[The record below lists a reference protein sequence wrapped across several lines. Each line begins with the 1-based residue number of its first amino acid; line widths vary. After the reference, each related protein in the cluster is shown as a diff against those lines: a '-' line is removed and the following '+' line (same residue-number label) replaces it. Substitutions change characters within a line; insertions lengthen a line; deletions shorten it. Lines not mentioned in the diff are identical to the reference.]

1 MHLDTHPKR
10 RGLWVSQQFAEECRS
25 AAIQQ
30 TQAVEFRLK
39 IFRIDY
45 LGIKR
50 ISEWMTGMLCFS
62 MKFTHFAEY
71 FHKLWIRGIFRI
83 YRIFFC
89 IFYNNISFSFPFH
102 RILRCLITC
111 AAISVL
117 NWPWNK
123 FAAALNM

>member
-83 YRIFFC
+83 YRIFLFLHFLQQHL
-89 IFYNNISFSFPFH
+89 IFIPISPH
-102 RILRCLITC
+102 
-111 AAISVL
+111 
-117 NWPWNK
+117 
-123 FAAALNM
+123 FALSNHLCRH